1 MPDDPTPV
9 IITTK
14 KSSAVSINSVVNK
27 KLIANEKSKTPVEIL
42 ASPLPQFILGEAP
55 AAPVTV
61 NTLKQGPPGIN
72 GIDGIDSPEYI
83 HTQSVAASVWTIN
96 HNLGI
101 TYPTTTV
108 FSSGGLELEVEIV
121 NISANQCQVLFNS
134 PVAGT
139 ARVI

>member
-1 MPDDPTPV
+1 MSDEPTP
-9 IITTK
+9 ITVKTK
-14 KSSAVSINSVVNK
+14 QASAVSVNSVVSQ
-27 KLIANEKSKTPVEIL
+27 KLVATEKSKTSVEI
-42 ASPLPQFILGEAP
+42 STPPLPQFILGEAP
-55 AAPVTV
+55 ATPTSVT
-61 NTLKQGPPGIN
+61 TCKQGPPGKD

-96 HNLGI
+96 HNLGV

-108 FSSGGLELEVEIV
+108 FSSGGLELEVEVV
-121 NISANQCQVLFNS
+121 NISSNQCQVLFNS